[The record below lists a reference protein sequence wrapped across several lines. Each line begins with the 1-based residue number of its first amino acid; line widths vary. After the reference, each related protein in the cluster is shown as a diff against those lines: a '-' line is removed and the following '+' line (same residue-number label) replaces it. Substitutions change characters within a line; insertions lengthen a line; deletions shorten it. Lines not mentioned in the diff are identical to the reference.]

1 MFNHKYFIYQ
11 TCNPEQSFK
20 FKVLQ
25 TTNQCDVINMFY
37 DYMKNENK
45 ELCKEYVEFVLSKK
59 YLLLDNLKILLK
71 SIIDMNIHISKNTI
85 QETIILQELD
95 DEIVDMLLTIVV
107 TFNHNINIDYIN
119 MFITTNNDDKMKYW
133 NQFKERYKIIN

>member
-1 MFNHKYFIYQ
+1 MTKLLKNLPLL
-11 TCNPEQSFK
+11 N
-20 FKVLQ
+20 KVK
-25 TTNQCDVINMFY
+25 VGEGSI
-37 DYMKNENK
+37 
-45 ELCKEYVEFVLSKK
+45 
-59 YLLLDNLKILLK
+59 LDNLKILLK